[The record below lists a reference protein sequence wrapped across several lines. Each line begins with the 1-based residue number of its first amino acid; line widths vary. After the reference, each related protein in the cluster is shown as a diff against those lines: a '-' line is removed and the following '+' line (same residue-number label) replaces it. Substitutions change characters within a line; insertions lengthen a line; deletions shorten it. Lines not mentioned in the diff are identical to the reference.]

1 MAGRK
6 GQGPRARAKA
16 RRLALQ
22 GLYQWQISGSSAK
35 DILSELNASQ
45 NTKDVDTEYF
55 SELLRG
61 VIGASAELEALFAP
75 HLDRPLAQL
84 DPIER
89 AILLL
94 GTFELRERLEVPYK
108 VVLNESVE
116 LSKSFGAEESHK
128 YINAVLDKTSA
139 ALRQAERA
147 G

>member
-1 MAGRK
+1 MAGGK
-6 GQGPRARAKA
+6 GQGARARAKA

-22 GLYQWQISGSSAK
+22 GLYQWQLSGGSAK

-61 VIGASAELEALFAP
+61 VIGAAAELEPLFTP

-89 AILLL
+89 GILLL
-94 GTFELRERLEVPYK
+94 GTFELKERLDVPYK
-108 VVLNESVE
+108 VVLNEAME
-116 LSKSFGAEESHK
+116 LSKAFGAEDSHK

-139 ALRQAERA
+139 TLRQAERA